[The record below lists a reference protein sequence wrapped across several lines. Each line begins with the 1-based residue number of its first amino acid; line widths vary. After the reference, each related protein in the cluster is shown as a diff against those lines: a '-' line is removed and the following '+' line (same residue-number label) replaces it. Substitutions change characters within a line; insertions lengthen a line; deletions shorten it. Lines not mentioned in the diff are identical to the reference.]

1 MTDHDTDCDKGWFSK
16 TGWRAVAA
24 PPARAAPPAHADGGD
39 AAQGAR
45 DARLLALYARGDA
58 GAAHEMVN
66 RFLPRAHRLALRML
80 GQVADAEDVAQEAM
94 IRLFAQAPHWR
105 AGQAQVSS
113 WLYRVTANLCLD
125 RLRQRGFQPLDAA
138 DAVAAPLTDAVARM
152 TEKER
157 QAALAAALDTLP
169 DRQRLAVV
177 LRHIEGLSNPE
188 IAAIMAV
195 GVEAVESLMAR
206 GKRSLSALLAGR
218 RDDLGYGGEDE

>member
-1 MTDHDTDCDKGWFSK
+1 
-16 TGWRAVAA
+16 
-24 PPARAAPPAHADGGD
+24 
-39 AAQGAR
+39 
-45 DARLLALYARGDA
+45 
-58 GAAHEMVN
+58 MVT
-66 RFLPRAHRLALRML
+66 RFLPRAYRVALRML

-94 IRLFAQAPHWR
+94 IRLFAQAPHWQ

-138 DAVAAPLTDAVARM
+138 DAVAAPLTDAVAQM
-152 TEKER
+152 TGKDR
-157 QAALAAALDTLP
+157 LAALSAALATLP

-206 GKRSLSALLAGR
+206 GKRRLTAALAGR